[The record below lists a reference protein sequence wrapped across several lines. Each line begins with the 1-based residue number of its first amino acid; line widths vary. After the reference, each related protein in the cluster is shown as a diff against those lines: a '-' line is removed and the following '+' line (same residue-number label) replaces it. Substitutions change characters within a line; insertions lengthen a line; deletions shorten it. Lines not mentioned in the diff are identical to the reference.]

1 MNTHTFGNHH
11 HTTCPI
17 CQKSTN
23 LKLVKMC
30 KGLFTCNS
38 CQEKLVVTWSGH
50 YVRDPFSGK
59 QMLAGQLLRRQ
70 SNPWARIMRD
80 LGSIKRPFMYVAM
93 GVLIVGASVF
103 SIDSIH
109 NQQNPQNQVVEKIND
124 AKNQPKL

>member
-1 MNTHTFGNHH
+1 MNTHTFGNHY
-11 HTTCPI
+11 TTCPI
-17 CQKSTN
+17 CQRSSN

-59 QMLAGQLLRRQ
+59 QVLVAQLLRRQ
-70 SNPWARIMRD
+70 SNPWARIIRD
-80 LGSIKRPFMYVAM
+80 LDLIKRPFMYIAV

-103 SIDSIH
+103 TVESFNYQPSQDR
-109 NQQNPQNQVVEKIND
+109 VVEKIND
-124 AKNQPKL
+124 PDNPQKL

>member
-1 MNTHTFGNHH
+1 MNPHTFSNH

-17 CQKSTN
+17 CQKSTK

-30 KGLFTCNS
+30 EGLFTCNS

-59 QMLAGQLLRRQ
+59 QMLVGQLLRRQ

-80 LGSIKRPFMYVAM
+80 LGSIKRPFMYVAI

-103 SIDSIH
+103 SVDSIH
-109 NQQNPQNQVVEKIND
+109 NQQNPQDRVVEKIND